1 MKRKR
6 KHENR
11 SGMRASVIVWLG
23 VSVYCMRLGLGGVVG
38 LQGAYK
44 AEWKKKHCK
53 NIHDF
58 IRISRKHIVCVY
70 AICICGAFFSR
81 DVSFFFGVVGSRT
94 AQIDMAGAH

>member
-1 MKRKR
+1 M
-6 KHENR
+6 
-11 SGMRASVIVWLG
+11 
-23 VSVYCMRLGLGGVVG
+23 CLGLGGVVG

-94 AQIDMAGAH
+94 EHRLIWPVHTNQLITVLLI